1 MYSATNNT
9 SPDSQWIHLA
19 VSVDGE
25 SDTITFY
32 ENGAAIQTYDGAGVQ
47 VAQGSAGAV
56 TIGSSDITG
65 EVMKGRLAHA
75 RIYREPIRSEFVE
88 QDCAVVRDPPRIPA
102 GVWTHVQTNYDA
114 LSGSTELFINGE
126 PEGVFGKGVA
136 AAIPSN
142 TNPLTIGNGFEGDLG
157 DINLY
162 SSKLNERQIN
172 RFVSDRLMYHSSIS
186 LYESDFKSSSVMGT
200 AVTGR
205 VRGSF
210 GRSFEQ
216 EAQKPSFTVN
226 AAQSLKRFSA
236 QAWIKYTVDSKLL
249 STSDAMLDWAV
260 AGGKLKF
267 NGVASTAS
275 VSTNVWTWVAVRANA
290 DTSTLELFVGDQ
302 YEQKAL
308 GTWSPVTPADGLVV
322 TIGAQGDVA
331 FDDMEA
337 FAGLVPISVFT
348 EKRDLEQARIKIDR
362 VKVLSRYGFD
372 ESGTLSTNAAD
383 TGALQNNGTLV
394 GAPTRVQPSYSSANV
409 GLVFADHTQY
419 VQIPSAPYGE
429 LCLGLSTLSVW
440 ARNDGMDSDGF
451 KSVLS
456 QDGVFDMSIGPQHT
470 LRFDDHVGGSL
481 NSSETTALPSLY
493 INTDLANIYGNTE
506 PQTSTSWRIT
516 FLSNQASNTEVHMTE
531 CVLTDQYGRYP
542 VNIIEHTSSLNGEE
556 FTSRLFDRVYGPD
569 LARYNINGTVVYQFD
584 QAIAA
589 SRIQLAYHD
598 DFNKVPKGIRVDYK
612 NDANTWVNYVQFDI
626 PYGIVSAP
634 SSHIPFVYDFRFY
647 RETPMWT
654 HYAVVLDAYND
665 RMRLYVNGDLQK
677 EVARNDLLGLKID
690 ATAAD
695 LRIGGGFVGA
705 VDDVEIYEG
714 AMEAN
719 EIDMIASRAPSR
731 DPHHHQ
737 LTDAITSTS
746 TDSGYTAPSIQVD
759 QWAHVAA
766 VFEKHSNR
774 VCMFHN
780 GTMIGC
786 YKNYL
791 VDFANIGRNA
801 EDVLIGKRASEG
813 DSFVGIMD
821 DVRVY
826 DKSMTMS
833 EISTLHGLYNP
844 IERVF
849 TGPSNGPWV
858 VVADS
863 NGGYKVEALHLSEPT
878 TLNSSNTLIDYRLV
892 VASEDLTMS
901 AIELYRFVRDA
912 DNAASFSVANTLTIT
927 GSASKIWSDV
937 TLPTQALTASRSLV
951 KVAEL
956 ARIQV
961 YAVAMYGEER
971 AYSEVV
977 YANSGRTLPIVKIE
991 QLAYDGLANATVGD
1005 LTVSSITDVTSYYL
1019 AAFQEGGLANFADDA
1034 ALQQFVHD
1042 NRDTTAVDYSV
1053 ATTLPRLTRNVV
1065 EGLTIRSAFTAT
1077 PSRAM
1082 LPTTLRLED
1091 ASSPDHA
1098 TLSEDSASLTLTDA
1112 SATHYATV
1120 ANVDLTQLVLAPQV
1134 EVAPA
1139 AYSGP
1144 PRPAILRVYMQKQA
1158 GSNTDHNL
1166 LTGVFL
1172 YNDAS
1177 LNLTDEVAKAAYDP
1191 ANRVQYSVRSHTS
1204 SLHSSYN
1211 RIDIIKWDRSW
1222 ADGDLGGA
1230 HLSWADSNATST
1242 ASTSIQPVLELDT
1255 TDDVRRVVM
1264 PHYRSGYVPRA
1275 YRIELWRGEYDE
1287 LIYAHDYR
1295 QNDKYNMVNDGGSLR
1310 NSISAGAYVDFAVD
1324 PIGPYNM
1331 TPIKVRPIAE
1341 VSATL
1346 TKGLQGPYY
1355 ANMDSHKQGRI
1366 FTNNEWGWAGTGP
1379 SWIVISF
1386 PTPVTLTGFKL
1397 TGTYSPVSLG
1407 FKMYADDPRGAN
1419 HDASFTLPT
1428 SYDFTGTAPHA
1439 SGMMDIGLEQ
1449 TLPTALQGQYLY
1461 INVSGGANGYGGI
1474 YAKDTAFYGR
1484 PVAAGAATATVDTGV
1499 EVLQA
1504 SAFVMG
1510 STGTKTDDA
1519 DGLGFVVNNTSGAF
1533 IYAQATLTET
1543 AELGQSFEWTQDI
1556 VDVANGHQY
1565 NPIAFLASDTVVS
1578 DVYRSFLSGSGDYVM
1593 KHVSGSDTNHFEGR
1607 TGSARVTNA
1616 LPYITVGDNVE
1627 AVDANGQ
1634 GSAVVVRDTA
1644 SGDLLNWATA
1654 SNPLRELTF
1663 KATLVAHPTDSAL
1676 LDIAYSV
1683 RRTDTDELIFETP
1696 SLRYIYYG
1704 GWSSYTYNYIVAG
1717 QPWKAR
1723 MYGYGISTDNTEGV
1737 HYKNLKVLDPPV
1749 AEVTVATDGT
1759 TALSVRTAAALDF
1772 ELDFTSEMGLG
1783 GFSVGGTSEEPQAL
1797 VTTSGGDSLALGFQ
1811 KAGGDSGHL
1820 VRWNGGQ
1827 LSYDGAWAPYLRVRG
1842 IPSRGDASVQAYRD
1856 AARTGAPVWS
1866 VASLKARTNSMA
1878 PKSVTSWDLRVWN
1891 KAGSELVVQGLATE
1905 KLNLGGVVP
1914 FDMDDEKLEVV
1925 ALAVNAEGVGKSDA
1939 YSLSKRTTSTAL
1951 RAFGMSGTLNSYNHK
1966 TGGWNNTAYQFG
1978 VEIPHTNAFLLRV
1991 FQDYESEIVAGAFA
2005 RQFTVLVT
2013 RSGSMYYTGT
2023 NFHGTEGSGTASN
2036 STTDTHLIRD
2046 VTSHMP
2052 FDVKQI
2058 KQMASSGTDVFALLF
2073 NGEVWAVGRNGG
2085 GLLGQ
2090 GDTTERHEYVKMP
2103 IDGEVAEIDAA
2114 SSTFL
2119 ARLATGEV
2127 FATGLYAVDGTSTAR
2142 NTPTRVVLTGDQQ
2155 LVRVMACGDTVSS
2168 FVDFDGYTH
2177 MHGQMNGG
2185 GLGNGRADG
2194 AQGRHR
2200 HDSYFR
2206 DEEEVVQMTGGHRT
2220 FFMTSKSGHA
2230 WKVGQHGEIP
2240 LMSGEPTNYVPNK
2253 VPNVEGQTGYLQNVK
2268 FCIGHVHGAIIVTN
2282 DGDVY
2287 YIGKPDSYG
2296 SPLGYTSG
2304 TATKPS
2310 PLPVDDTANPWNHS
2324 TSPGPFFKDPT
2335 LLDTSKWGG
2344 PSYSGI
2350 LVSARSGAGGLEGS
2364 DLRVKKAQA
2373 HLVEMD
2379 GLFVSADL
2387 VGPTDN
2393 DLVTHYSVVAT
2404 TAELVDQ
2411 NAMIAWTSRADLAP
2425 YVVRGEFRGLKQL
2438 SSVTVPFV
2446 LLPDESAM
2454 PSYLATRAR
2463 VLVVVRKGTRK
2474 AASVINVPPSRARSV
2489 VACGGSVERVASG
2502 LELSLNVFAAQG
2514 DCQTVRAAFLPHALV
2529 DTTADE
2535 ELLAFV
2541 LANASPLVESDGV
2554 APLTVPLGTHR
2565 LITGVT
2571 ISTAFT
2577 DLSNPGTTASLANL
2591 ADNDT
2596 YALVLVTTA
2605 SAGQETL
2612 HRVQTVPVG
2621 DTVYSEPLPSAVN
2634 LVSAAVSAPKG
2645 DFGHFGISFSTSVI
2659 TSASKYR
2666 FKSYEKDTKIF
2677 DKDDNLLFELSEPN
2691 TLSAEFTPTLGA
2703 VYKANKLVAVGAS
2716 NHRTGNRTFYGYEM
2730 PLYHHYNGTCFPHQS
2745 FDIPK
2750 MDFIA
2755 LENDTQLTLYH
2766 NNSSS
2771 GGAYSQVF
2779 TRTMQAYEQYKW
2791 SAPTD
2796 MYSNTRIAISNKPV
2810 AVLNWT
2816 SQWGDTNIREPAPQ
2830 APMAKKIYC
2839 VIDNEKMNVRLV
2851 NTADLDDAT
2860 EYTVHALCDDGT
2872 AVTITQSST
2881 SAMYRITN
2889 ADSNV
2894 HAWVITVEEGA
2905 PDTVLVGLCNYG
2917 RCFGRYMGEK
2927 LLSDRA
2933 HMLYPPENADDVL
2946 LFVGHDADA
2955 TIDHFAEDGTLVKTY
2970 TVTKS
2975 ASNEYCSVTNVGV
2988 TGFSQ
2993 YDYFECSS
3001 PQAIYHHKPTVTS
3014 TYGQSQYP
3022 PLIGGYLA
3030 PARPPAITHFPDLK
3044 ARGDALSTPAP
3055 ATEHVLFTQRWCVA
3069 YDGDTAT
3076 SLAVWDRAVESKRP
3090 AAYLQFEATQGRV
3103 SISQRELLLHDSE
3116 ANAMHIFDL
3125 DALVDG
3131 VAQAALDEA
3140 PIRVVRAAD
3149 AVYTHTSLLPP
3160 AVYDPVWSVAHRHQS
3175 WIDQTYAVIPAMVA
3189 ERRALQ
3195 IFERAPEW
3203 KLAQV
3208 VTTERPVAIVSSGG
3222 AGAASLPPPIAI
3234 QMRNRTEGPSGV
3246 QDWKYYTNMKFYSGP
3261 NYTGELVPF
3270 TVLSTRQA
3278 VYVNYSR
3285 GSDTSYTDFQYEASL
3300 EDIPWYLTNNRVTW
3314 IGFTGS
3320 DPATGHSAQVNYET
3334 ELTIQFSAPVGSA
3347 KFFPARSGMSQD
3359 IRLVNTASNEMIEV
3373 RNMYDGTYT
3382 NESWWSSAA
3391 SSAMYMG
3398 PISGSYTNTPD
3409 SLQPNDDGGFFQRA
3423 TDLSALFPAA
3433 AVAVSGAQQQS
3444 FRCAPSELAVK
3455 GGAVFHRISAH
3466 TADVYEKSL
3475 TAQRFVRTDTVSLE
3489 GLEGAGELFYS
3500 DQYVGVSSA
3509 TALRLARRVP
3519 TEPYTYPLTTNVA
3532 ATPSGYSNP
3541 ITKISVTVTTTSGYT
3556 ANSTHPNILNGLILN
3571 TDGDSPIANP
3581 IAYTIEA
3588 GSIHTGSGMTFSG
3601 GSWTGTNEEKLLS
3614 TLSTDDYSH
3623 VYWDD
3628 SVVGATLFTVVPSET
3643 TVSQINLFFLRG
3655 HYMFG
3660 VRLDIEHADGTT
3672 STITNDALV
3681 DTQLDDHSGHPSIT
3695 ETYNNGAFWSYPVAP
3710 APQNADDAFVFVG
3723 THADWRAARLNV
3735 APVLFV
3741 GDVYEFE
3748 LEANGAAELLLGSAL
3763 RVEVESG
3770 HTDTTQKGDW
3780 GVRVPFTEAS
3790 SRYWRATAVDVDGTF
3805 VDLALESFDTVERT
3819 GTPTFAGKASLNAV
3833 GLDASRA
3840 LALMPQEGQ
3849 KLQIGLAAALD
3860 VSVSTCKWALTV
3872 ASAARKGRW
3881 CVFAPQV
3888 AFASAA
3894 PNVALYGS
3902 EVFDGRSIAQ
3912 IVDDPRSADDGRLT
3926 NLVKDSA
3933 LPSTTLGRRVD
3944 LFGRSVALSDGT
3956 IALLPEDAKR
3966 IGAHRHQQAI
3976 LPPPVLRAT
3985 LTDLKLN
3992 VADAEVE
3999 VVVRAS
4005 TDTGLT
4011 WMVFVTNNMSMSD
4024 ADANTLAT
4032 TQYLSTAL
4040 QKGSVNKGEVMEKRV
4055 KLTHTLTNTGAGLL
4069 VGGIVNLKAYLI
4081 VISGSETL
4089 LSSASKQRETPTS
4102 PTITRVTHAFDAA
4115 NPLGGQ
4121 VLTRQ
4126 FDLSSVGTVYEFES
4140 YSDSGSNTDYRVL
4153 AIGHGLGAMT
4163 PSAMASDP
4171 SVVSMAF
4178 QERND
4183 RASYCIFQ
4191 PLREWRAKRG
4201 GWTSSPDRAVDSTLT
4216 VALSVTADYK
4226 LRITK
4231 LNQNVA
4237 GNNRDGF
4244 VAIHFHEQANGWESK
4259 EESVAYAITGL
4270 DGAGQVT
4277 TVDMDRSLDA
4287 TGTFGYQGYVSGHN
4301 GLTALLAEPS
4311 SDFSAMQL
4319 FWYDRMFDIRVDFEH
4334 KTTGDV
4340 LYSWSTSGLNALSN
4354 GTPTGTLYDASV
4366 RGGGPMVLDQTM
4378 AGATPIEITQAVGS
4392 IVFAVNPPPAGERP
4406 LPIGAAAL
4414 PRYWRAEVVTRD
4426 EDPADTF
4433 NDLRLQ
4439 VFSDP
4444 QRKMLELENYASTA
4458 SVRAWRGALGAGDKP
4473 QEVRLPTNHLDLA
4486 VLTGGGLGNHVVSG
4500 PLEMAVAAS
4509 GGEGAMGAMG
4519 VADAVPTSNLSLLYV
4534 GSRFADLSDPSAP
4547 KVVAQIS
4554 ASGHTAALSTL
4565 VTALVP
4571 AEAKTNER
4579 PYDLLMRAGRKQ
4591 AITVPVGEPLD
4602 LRRVEWTEALKMTV
4616 HKEAG
4621 LDMYQVSP
4629 DQNPD
4634 TASATG
4640 SMAVVT
4646 AIDDQSVRAAGTIGW
4661 SAFHTTT
4668 TVTPE
4673 VGATWDFELYCDD
4686 PAQTTFD
4693 MAFGLFQ
4700 DTDYFVNSS
4709 TLSPS
4714 GGEVN
4719 ALWFF
4724 KFKSNG
4730 VFMAYT
4736 QASNGVAEGFDL
4748 GIAGVEDFPRYHR
4761 LRFVEDASYA
4771 YTVVYELYSDEARTQ
4786 LVHELPSTTTYLM
4799 KGSQMAPTSLAPLP
4813 VNLYIYNVTTPFVV
4827 FRRAPPLDFSYPTT
4841 LSHTELEPV
4850 DPSRAYRA
4858 FAMTLDQNG
4867 DVVNVVEGAPPADN
4881 GRTPFVGSEVRK
4893 MAVRQSTTG
4902 EVMMSFDLY
4911 CSSSTVNGCDYKVVA
4926 SLRPLTVSEVESFAP
4941 IREGASGMHMT
4952 YVRELVLDK
4961 VYDTNDA
4968 LIPFERVDT
4977 AYVYVRTFDG
4987 KHAEVFAKK
4996 LESTTGAS
5004 LFMHM
5009 PKAPLFADDT
5019 YADVRPKAH
5028 MFASQGALTQVVWG
5042 VFDRDV
5048 AIDST
5053 DAAELHALLWANR
5066 NSAACGYSDE
5076 LAASNVLAVDG
5087 GYTEAFVSLG
5097 GAASAPTTLRLK
5109 VVEKSTHG
5117 RIDMAELQL
5126 LDAAGGLVPYTA
5138 TIAASANDNAQ
5149 ASYLYDNKP
5158 LSGSGAQ
5165 VGVIW
5170 QDGNAYN
5177 VGDVLVTVTPDAASA
5192 ANVRSIRLV
5201 YYRPKY
5207 GPTFNI
5213 IDELGTVRGTV
5224 YKNTDVSKDDL
5235 HYSTIASA
5243 ISNNSYDS
5251 AMLDIGSS
5259 TETVTTLGAY
5269 DLMGAALDEQGKAVV
5284 ARTRLPVASAPADWR
5299 HSPLDLR
5306 AFDESATYATGAAGI
5321 SDDGAVVLLAGHNT
5335 TTGEGDVSAF
5345 VQSAAGDYEPLWS
5358 DSVYTGT
5365 ATGVKY
5371 ANAAAMS
5378 GDGLRSFVLDERGSA
5393 DAIDCFVR
5401 GGLKD
5406 TQFSRTKVF
5415 EWSTKYAGKNNYNRL
5430 KTDRR
5435 GASVLAYNVGG
5446 RHYALLKRDEGAS
5459 ALTALFVQ
5467 HSDPTDGTNYLPGPI
5482 SDGEMSADGRVA
5494 LLWGFAAAD
5503 NALFVRMFVDG
5514 VLCFQHTSTSGQQR
5528 VGMSSDGEFFAIAD
5542 AVASEVRIF
5551 RRVGRDGSGARE
5563 YELFDTRSVASV
5575 GTSFG
5580 TAAVLFDA
5588 TARVLLVGDTATHA
5602 FVFERRGALFV
5613 EVDYRKVMCM
5623 DADARLSRDATSML
5637 VPSQAKVVEAYA
5649 RRAAK
5654 DGPLYELQPRH
5665 ALTVKQAL
5673 YERGFGVQLEGEGAA
5688 LRLPTSSVSA
5698 GSFMDEF
5705 EHVADA
5711 KVSFADYTIDGQSIG
5726 ASGVSMNGATY
5737 ATSGVGAVQTDTNG
5751 FNYLE
5756 MGMSGKFVMPQYA
5769 TAASNIS
5776 HTFYFVTRAAD
5787 ANGSISRM
5795 TGDATA
5801 GDYFNLHVN
5810 SGTNTGMFPLLTVNN
5825 NWPISTSFNPKDSY
5839 IITVVKLEYVASQ
5852 SYKVRILFYAKPDGV
5867 DTEAKVDEMTVT
5879 TANIADVT
5887 TRFTLGSKHANESK
5901 NFKFYECGVI
5911 DKYATEAE
5919 FDRIVESLKSKY
5931 YGGGA
5936 AAAAGDVTSA
5946 SFADYQNTSYVGVTS
5961 TTSVTSDTAA
5971 VPPQKGYVLNI
5982 DMTAVGTSYTMDTSY
5997 TRGAG
6002 ENDWVLN
6009 NFKVR
6014 DNGPSAANFVNF
6026 IGMFYTDHA
6035 DYTIEPNSEG
6045 CSLRHTSNF
6054 TISRVRFTVVKW
6066 NGDFSHHAAGDLYNG
6081 FNSTFHTPTTTNGE
6095 TGNDI
6100 RIEVWS
6106 SLNDEAP
6113 AAYTYMSWSHGYYS
6127 KSNSLTSIFPMPIWS
6142 EEPTLTLTNLM
6153 VGVEGEYSMA
6163 SGLPTSS
6170 EVRYLSPPTHPLPRS
6185 AEDRFRTNR
6194 DRGHTLVTVIRPQV
6208 TDAASG
6214 ALTHG
6219 ANGKFQLYLRNDADF
6234 FGFDTVGSF
6243 GLSDDASASVFSS
6256 DWALLIHSYQ
6266 EGVGSEVRV
6275 RWLGNSK
6282 LVTRSASL
6290 THTSPATA
6298 SDTAFSLARDGTNG
6312 ITHGLYEFAL
6322 HDRKMS
6328 ASETDALLEKLTDSY
6343 FASSLASCAW
6353 RASREID
6360 TLSVSYAVNATL
6372 TITKAVT
6379 WRAALFD
6386 FAQLDTED
6394 PLAPSLLTMLNNSQP
6409 QSVGGS
6415 KHQWWRIKL
6424 TLQDAAADPTGY
6436 YRGAELGIYD
6446 TAYTESNG
6454 TYTLSNTNKC
6464 KVYFTG
6470 KDNTMVQV
6478 VDTPM
6483 LNLFNNVLT
6492 NDALTAKADSLVA
6505 PQDGKSYVYFDFEF
6519 ETAIEAKHI
6528 LFTDSHDNEE
6538 TWNTYNAGGA
6548 KEIAVYY
6555 ADSYNASIDDWTM
6568 FGTYTNSASFQD
6580 GRWGKVLTHNGT
6592 DLALDIHT
6600 ASIALSNNVD
6610 ATNAQYGTFVPQL
6623 IDATE
6628 SASVEG
6634 MGSVSRHEVTLSR
6647 AFVSSDGTKEPLRK
6661 DRAYHLVLYGTD
6673 ADGAVTVRDRKLLAY
6688 RTQTDPTALLASV
6701 DTAVV
6706 CTGLQE
6712 NESVSVLPGT
6722 EVAADGVALPAT
6734 LTDGLRA
6741 LRLNGASDPVPIRES
6756 QNDPVTVV
6764 MVVRV
6769 NHDGYG
6775 AVTSSSA
6782 GDFDWRVTDAEIGL
6796 AGLGENV
6803 FSSGDAAAV
6812 NTTKA
6817 VYAVLLVS
6825 QQPSPTSTQVCYWL
6839 IDGNNAITH
6848 ASYQGAGNT
6857 TATALSI
6864 EPNHPL
6870 CELLISP
6877 VYMPKGSMEHQA
6889 IVTYVLNKYGGESI
6903 PTLQAPLVSLSN
6915 DVAKFDVSVFST
6927 EADVSSW
6934 RAGVF
6939 QKDAV
6944 PTTAAEIY
6952 SVLGAASTIVGEALP
6967 SSAFVGGDASTIVND
6982 DADGNGFTLSGSG
6995 FMYAGVT
7002 LFDSAALG
7010 QSYEWSVMMDNPT
7023 PNSTIRPIISF
7034 FSNNTGL
7041 VSVYLNIGIDANQ
7054 NVDFGMALYANIV
7067 DSTRVNVA
7075 NQYNTYG
7082 ENIEGIDYA
7091 NDGRNLKI
7099 RDTADGDLLNASP
7112 SISDPLTKLNFK
7124 VTLVPHPSDPALLD
7138 IEFVCF
7144 RNDKKSEMIF
7154 NMPSM
7159 KYVHYGG
7166 YGTTEGDYKYV
7177 VQGEAWKMRQ
7187 YAYEGDTMV
7196 TNFRDMTLISG
7207 DPSAPS
7213 PAVVSGDAVSRYM
7226 VDNVSADLIKAVNA
7240 DGSISSFGAEG
7251 VAALAMLDARGEY
7264 TQRTRLVTF
7273 RSVPT
7278 EPPSDRWRLTWKDK
7292 NGTSAQRC
7300 GEIALYGDYFE
7311 PTQEHSPPTIA
7322 SSSRAYLG
7330 DSRTVQDS
7338 SWNNTYAPW
7347 SADFTYTVPM
7357 TLHQVVIGS
7366 TDSPAHN
7373 SVGGFPSEYLNI
7385 EYLDD
7390 NGVWTLHSRL
7400 TFSEIVSGPG
7410 GTETESGSGLYPW
7423 NATTYPFTG
7432 HHGKDVFRWDGQKW
7446 YHHAAYGHAFD
7457 GTESGYLGNYP
7468 VTLNGVTYY

>member
-1 MYSATNNT
+1 MYSATNNI
-9 SPDSQWIHLA
+9 SPDSQWVHLA
-19 VSVDGE
+19 LSVDGE
-25 SDTITFY
+25 GDTITFY
-32 ENGAAIQTYDGAGVQ
+32 ENGAPIRTYDAAGVQ
-47 VAQGSAGAV
+47 AAHASAGV
-56 TIGSSDITG
+56 VSIGSSDITG

-75 RIYREPIRSEFVE
+75 RVYREAVRSEFVE
-88 QDCAVVRDPPRIPA
+88 QDCAAVRDPPRVPA

-114 LSGSTELFINGE
+114 LSGSTELYINGE
-126 PEGVFGKGVA
+126 SEGLFGKGVA
-136 AAIPSN
+136 SEIPSN
-142 TNPLTIGNGFEGDLG
+142 TNPLTIGGGGFEGDLG
-157 DINLY
+157 DLNLY
-162 SSKLNERQIN
+162 SCKLNDRQID
-172 RFVSDRLMYHSSIS
+172 RFVSDRLMYHSSTS
-186 LYESDFKSSSVMGT
+186 LYASDFAPSSMGG
-200 AVTGR
+200 VVVRGR

-216 EAQKPSFTVN
+216 EAQKPSFAVGAIN
-226 AAQSLKRFSA
+226 SLKRFSA
-236 QAWIKYTVDSKLL
+236 QAWIKYTTDSKLL
-249 STSDAMLDWAV
+249 STSDAMLDWAIE
-260 AGGKLKF
+260 GGKLKF
-267 NGVASTAS
+267 NGVASA
-275 VSTNVWTWVAVRANA
+275 VGVPAGVWTWVAVRADA
-290 DTSTLELFVGDQ
+290 DASTLELFVGEE
-302 YEQKAL
+302 YEQVAL
-308 GTWSPVTPADGLVV
+308 GSWAPVTPAAGLVV
-322 TIGAQGDVA
+322 SIGESGDVA
-331 FDDMEA
+331 FDDLEV
-337 FAGLVPISVFT
+337 FTGIVPISRFT
-348 EKRDLEQARIKIDR
+348 KKRDLKQARIKLDR

-372 ESGTLSTNAAD
+372 EAGELSTTAVD
-383 TGALQNNGTLV
+383 SGALQNNGTLS
-394 GAPTRVQPSYSSANV
+394 GAPTRVQPSYSAANV
-409 GLVFADHTQY
+409 GIALTDASQY
-419 VQIPSAPYGE
+419 VQIAPAPYGE
-429 LCLGLSTLSVW
+429 LHLGLATMSAWV
-440 ARNDGMDSDGF
+440 RYDGSDADGF

-456 QDGVFDMSIGPQHT
+456 QEGVFGMSVGPQHA
-470 LRFDDHVGGSL
+470 LRFEDHVGGSL
-481 NSSETTALPSLY
+481 QSAETTALPSLY
-493 INTDLANIYGNTE
+493 TNTDLTNTYGNTA
-506 PQTSTSWRIT
+506 PQTSTSWRLT
-516 FLSNQASNTEVHMTE
+516 FLSNQGGNTEVHMTE

-542 VNIIEHTSSLNGEE
+542 SNISEHTSSLSGEE
-556 FTSRLFDRVYGPD
+556 FAGRLFDRVHGPD
-569 LARYNINGTVVYQFD
+569 LARYNLNGTVVYEFD
-584 QAIAA
+584 QAIAV

-598 DFNKVPKGIRVDYK
+598 NYAKVPKGVRVEYK
-612 NDANTWVNYVQFDI
+612 NDDGAWVNYVQFDI
-626 PYGIVSAP
+626 PYGLVAAP
-634 SSHIPFVYDFRFY
+634 SSNTPFVYDFRFY
-647 RETPMWT
+647 RDAPMWT

-677 EVARNDLLGLKID
+677 EVARTDLLGLKID
-690 ATAAD
+690 TAAAD
-695 LRIGGGFVGA
+695 LRIGGGLVGA
-705 VDDVEIYEG
+705 VDDVELYEG

-719 EIDMIASRAPSR
+719 EIDMLSSRASTR
-731 DPHHHQ
+731 DPYHHE
-737 LTDAITSTS
+737 LTTAVMSAA
-746 TDSGYTAPSIQVD
+746 TDDGYTAPSIEAD
-759 QWAHVAA
+759 QWTHIAA
-766 VFEKHSNR
+766 VFEKRSNR

-780 GTMIGC
+780 GAMIGC

-791 VDFANIGRNA
+791 VDFANVGRNS

-813 DSFVGIMD
+813 ENFVGIMD

-826 DKSMTMS
+826 DKSMSMND
-833 EISTLHGLYNP
+833 ISSLHGLYNP

-849 TGPSNGPWV
+849 SGPSNGPWV
-858 VVADS
+858 VVADA
-863 NGGYKVEALHLSEPT
+863 NGGYQIEALHLSEPT

-912 DNAASFSVANTLTIT
+912 ENAASFSVANTLTVT
-927 GSASKIWSDV
+927 GTASKVWSAV

-977 YANSGRTLPIVKIE
+977 YANSGRVLPIVQIE
-991 QLAYDGLANATVGD
+991 KLAYDGLANATVGE
-1005 LTVSSITDVTSYYL
+1005 LTVSSVTDVTSYYL

-1053 ATTLPRLTRNVV
+1053 ANTLPRLTRNVV
-1065 EGLTIRSAFTAT
+1065 EGLSIRSAFTAT
-1077 PSRAM
+1077 PSRTM
-1082 LPTTLRLED
+1082 LSDTLQLKG
-1091 ASSPDHA
+1091 ASSPEHA
-1098 TLSEDSASLTLTDA
+1098 TLSEDSASVTLADA

-1144 PRPAILRVYMQKQA
+1144 PRPAILRVYMQNHA
-1158 GSNTDHNL
+1158 GATNHNL

-1222 ADGDLGGA
+1222 ADGGLGGA

-1242 ASTSIQPVLELDT
+1242 ASTSILPVLELDT

-1295 QNDKYNMVNDGGSLR
+1295 QDDKYNMVNDGGTLR
-1310 NSISAGAYVDFAVD
+1310 NSISVGAYVDFAVD

-1355 ANMDSHKQGRI
+1355 NNIDSHKQGRI
-1366 FTNNEWGWAGTGP
+1366 FTNNEWGWVGTGP

-1428 SYDFTGTAPHA
+1428 SYDFTGTAPRA

-1449 TLPTALQGQYLY
+1449 TLPTALVGQYLY
-1461 INVSGGANGYGGI
+1461 INVSGGANGAGGI

-1484 PVAAGAATATVDTGV
+1484 PNTSGASAATVDTGA

-1519 DGLGFVVNNTSGAF
+1519 DGLGFVVNNTSGGF

-1543 AELGQSFEWTQDI
+1543 AELGQSFEWTQEI
-1556 VDVANGHQY
+1556 VDTANGHQY

-1593 KHVSGSDTNHFEGR
+1593 KHVSGSDANHFEGL

-1644 SGDLLNWATA
+1644 SGDLLNWTTA

-1723 MYGYGISTDNTEGV
+1723 MYGYGVSTDNTEGV

-1797 VTTSGGDSLALGFQ
+1797 VTTSGGDALALGFQ

-1842 IPSRGDASVQAYRD
+1842 IPSRGDASVQAYRS

-1866 VASLKARTNSMA
+1866 VASLKARSNSTA
-1878 PKSVTSWDLRVWN
+1878 PKSASSWDLRVWN

-1905 KLNLGGVVP
+1905 KLKLGGVVP
-1914 FDMDDEKLEVV
+1914 FDVEDEKLEVV

-1951 RAFGMSGTLNSYNHK
+1951 RAFGMSGTLYSYNHK

-1978 VEIPHTNAFLLRV
+1978 EEIQHTNAFLLRV

-2013 RSGSMYYTGT
+2013 RSGSMYYAGT

-2036 STTDTHLIRD
+2036 GTTDTHLIRD

-2268 FCIGHVHGAIIVTN
+2268 FCIGHVQGVIIVTN

-2324 TSPGPFFKDPT
+2324 TSPGPFLKDPT
-2335 LLDTSKWGG
+2335 LLDTSKWGL
-2344 PSYSGI
+2344 PTYSGI

-2379 GLFVSADL
+2379 GLFVSAEL
-2387 VGPTDN
+2387 VGPT

-2411 NAMIAWTSRADLAP
+2411 DAMLAWTARADLAP
-2425 YVVRGEFRGLKQL
+2425 YVVRGEFRGLEKM

-2463 VLVVVRKGTRK
+2463 VLVVVRQGTRK
-2474 AASVINVPPSRARSV
+2474 AVSVINVPPPRARSV
-2489 VACGGSVERVASG
+2489 VACGGSVERGASG

-2514 DCQTVRAAFLPHALV
+2514 DCKTVRAAFLPHGLV
-2529 DTTADE
+2529 ESAADE
-2535 ELLAFV
+2535 ELLTFV

-2554 APLTVPLGTHR
+2554 TPLTVPLDTHR
-2565 LITGVT
+2565 LVTGVT
-2571 ISTAFT
+2571 VSTAFT
-2577 DLSNPGTTASLANL
+2577 DLSDPDAAVSLANL
-2591 ADNDT
+2591 TDNDT

-2716 NHRTGNRTFYGYEM
+2716 NHGTGNRTFYGYEM
-2730 PLYHHYNGTCFPHQS
+2730 PLYHHFNGTCFPHQS

-2766 NNSSS
+2766 NNSTS

-2816 SQWGDTNIREPAPQ
+2816 SQWGDTNICNPAPQ

-2839 VIDNEKMNVRLV
+2839 VIDQRGMNARLV
-2851 NTADLDDAT
+2851 NTADLNDNT
-2860 EYTVHALCDDGT
+2860 VYTVHALCDDGT
-2872 AVTITQSST
+2872 ALTIDQSST
-2881 SAMYRITN
+2881 TAMYNITN
-2889 ADSNV
+2889 ADSDA

-2905 PDTVLVGLCNYG
+2905 PETVLVGLCNYG
-2917 RCFGRYMGEK
+2917 YDFGHYMGEK

-2955 TIDHFAEDGTLVKTY
+2955 TVDHFAEDGTLVKTY

-3001 PQAIYHHKPTVTS
+3001 PQAIYHHKPTVAAAKGKHQFT
-3014 TYGQSQYP
+3014 

-3055 ATEHVLFTQRWCVA
+3055 ASEHVLFTQRWCVA

-3076 SLAVWDRAVESKRP
+3076 SLAVWDRAAESKRP
-3090 AAYLQFEATQGRV
+3090 AAYLQFEATKGRV

-3131 VAQAALDEA
+3131 VAQAALDAA

-3160 AVYDPVWSVAHRHQS
+3160 AVYDPAWSVAHRHQS
-3175 WIDQTYAVIPAMVA
+3175 WIDQTHAVIPTMVA
-3189 ERRALQ
+3189 GRRALQ

-3208 VTTERPVAIVSSGG
+3208 VTTERPVAIGSSAGG
-3222 AGAASLPPPIAI
+3222 ASLPPPIAI
-3234 QMRNRTEGPSGV
+3234 QMRNGAEVLDGL

-3261 NYTGELVPF
+3261 DYTGELVPF

-3278 VYVNYSR
+3278 VYVNFPK
-3285 GSDTSYTDFQYEASL
+3285 GSNTSYTDFQYEASL
-3300 EDIPWYLTNNRVTW
+3300 EDLPWYLTNNRVTW

-3320 DPATGHSAQVNYET
+3320 NRSPQPNYET

-3359 IRLVNTASNEMIEV
+3359 IRLVNTVSNEMIEV
-3373 RNMYDGTYT
+3373 RNLYDGTYT
-3382 NESWWSSAA
+3382 SESWWSSAA
-3391 SSAMYMG
+3391 SSTMYMG

-3423 TDLSALFPAA
+3423 TDLSALFP

-3519 TEPYTYPLTTNVA
+3519 TEPYTYPLATNVA

-3541 ITKISVTVTTTSGYT
+3541 ITKIGVTITTTSGYT

-3571 TDGDSPIANP
+3571 TDGDSPTANP

-3588 GSIHTGSGMTFSG
+3588 GSFHTGSGMAFGG
-3601 GSWTGTNEEKLLS
+3601 GSWTGSDEDKLLS
-3614 TLSTDDYSH
+3614 TLSADDYSH
-3623 VYWDD
+3623 VYWND
-3628 SVVGATLFTVVPSET
+3628 SAVGATLFTVVPSES
-3643 TVSQINLFFLRG
+3643 TVSQINLFFLRSS
-3655 HYMFG
+3655 YMFG

-3672 STITNDALV
+3672 STITNDALA
-3681 DTQLDDHSGHPSIT
+3681 DTHLDDESGHPTVT

-3748 LEANGAAELLLGSAL
+3748 LEANGTAELLLGSAV

-3780 GVRVPFTEAS
+3780 GVRVPFAEAS
-3790 SRYWRATAVDVDGTF
+3790 SRYWRATAVDVDGAF
-3805 VDLALESFDTVERT
+3805 VDLALESFDTVERN
-3819 GTPTFAGKASLNAV
+3819 GTPTFEGKASLIAA

-3888 AFASAA
+3888 DFASAA
-3894 PNVALYGS
+3894 PNVALYGC

-3926 NLVKDSA
+3926 NLVKDGA

-3956 IALLPEDAKR
+3956 IALLPEDASR
-3966 IGAHRHQQAI
+3966 IGARRHQRAI
-3976 LPPPVLRAT
+3976 LPPPVLRAS
-3985 LTDLKLN
+3985 LTSMKLN
-3992 VADAEVE
+3992 SYDVEVE
-3999 VVVRAS
+3999 LVVRAPVDAS
-4005 TDTGLT
+4005 AS
-4011 WMVFVTNNMSMSD
+4011 WMVFVTDDLSLTD
-4024 ADANTLAT
+4024 AQVRELAID
-4032 TQYLSTAL
+4032 QYLSASL
-4040 QKGSVNKGEVMEKRV
+4040 KKGSVEKGAVVSKRA
-4055 KLTHTLTNTGAGLL
+4055 TFAHTLDATGKALL
-4069 VGGIVNLKAYLI
+4069 VGACVELKAHL
-4081 VISGSETL
+4081 VVLVGDDTTVASISAEREDAA
-4089 LSSASKQRETPTS
+4089 SSGTV
-4102 PTITRVTHAFDAA
+4102 TRATHAFDEEV
-4115 NPLGGQ
+4115 PLGGQ

-4140 YSDSGSNTDYRVL
+4140 YSDSDSNTDYRVL

-4163 PSAMASDP
+4163 ASAMASDP

-4183 RASYCIFQ
+4183 RDSYCIFQ

-4244 VAIHFHEQANGWESK
+4244 IAVHFHEQANGWESK
-4259 EESVAYAITGL
+4259 DDSVAFAIKGL
-4270 DGAGQVT
+4270 DGSGQIT
-4277 TVDMDRSLDA
+4277 TVDLDRSLDT
-4287 TGTFGYQGYVSGHN
+4287 TGAFGYQGYVSGHN

-4340 LYSWSTSGLNALSN
+4340 LYSWTTSGLNALSN

-4378 AGATPIEITQAVGS
+4378 VGATPIEFTQAVGS
-4392 IVFAVNPPPAGERP
+4392 IVFAVNPPPAGERS
-4406 LPIGAAAL
+4406 LPIGAGAL

-4426 EDPADTF
+4426 EDPEDVF

-4458 SVRAWRGALGAGDKP
+4458 SVRAWRGPLGEGDKP

-4500 PLEMAVAAS
+4500 PRVVAS
-4509 GGEGAMGAMG
+4509 
-4519 VADAVPTSNLSLLYV
+4519 ADALTASADALTASSVLQI
-4534 GSRFADLSDPSAP
+4534 GARFADMSDPSAP
-4547 KVVAQIS
+4547 KVVAQLG
-4554 ASGHTAALSTL
+4554 ASGHSAALSTL

-4571 AEAKTNER
+4571 AEAATSER
-4579 PYDLLMRAGRKQ
+4579 PYDLLMRAGRQQ

-4621 LDMYQVSP
+4621 LDLYQVSP

-4646 AIDDQSVRAAGTIGW
+4646 AIDDQSVRAAGTNGW
-4661 SAFHTTT
+4661 TAFHTTT

-4673 VGATWDFELYCDD
+4673 VGGTWDFELYCDD
-4686 PAQTTFD
+4686 PTQISFD

-4709 TLSPS
+4709 SLSPS

-4724 KFKSNG
+4724 KFKANG

-4748 GIAGVEDFPRYHR
+4748 GIEGVAAFPRYHR

-4799 KGSQMAPTSLAPLP
+4799 TGSQMAPTSLAPLP

-4858 FAMTLDQNG
+4858 FAMTLDENG

-4893 MAVRQSTTG
+4893 MALKQSITG
-4902 EVMMSFDLY
+4902 EVTMSFDLH
-4911 CSSSTVNGCDYKVVA
+4911 CSSSVINGCDYKVVA
-4926 SLRPLTVSEVESFAP
+4926 SLRSLTVSEVESLVP

-4952 YVRELVLDK
+4952 YVRDLVLDT

-4987 KHAEVFAKK
+4987 KHAEVFATK
-4996 LESTTGAS
+4996 LESTGAS

-5028 MFASQGALTQVVWG
+5028 LFASQGALTQVVWG
-5042 VFDRDV
+5042 VFDRDA

-5053 DAAELHALLWANR
+5053 DAASVHELLWANR

-5126 LDAAGGLVPYTA
+5126 LDAAGNLVPYTA
-5138 TIAASANDNAQ
+5138 SLAANVSSGK
-5149 ASYLYDNKP
+5149 ASYLYDNMP

-5170 QDGNAYN
+5170 QDGTSYN
-5177 VGDVLVTVTPDAASA
+5177 VGDVLVTVTPDAAEA
-5192 ANVRSIRLV
+5192 ANVRSVRLV

-5207 GPTFNI
+5207 GPTLNI
-5213 IDELGTVRGTV
+5213 IDELGAVRGTV
-5224 YKNTDVSKDDL
+5224 YKNADVSRDDE

-5243 ISNNSYDS
+5243 IDANSYDS
-5251 AMLDIGSS
+5251 AVLDIGSS

-5269 DLMGAALDEQGKAVV
+5269 DLMSAALDEQGQAVV

-5306 AFDESATYATGAAGI
+5306 AVDESATSATGAAGI
-5321 SDDGAVVLLAGHNT
+5321 SDDGSVVLLAGHDAAA
-5335 TTGEGDVSAF
+5335 GAGDVRAF
-5345 VQSAAGDYEPLWS
+5345 VRSATGDYQPLWF

-5365 ATGVKY
+5365 ASGVKY

-5393 DAIDCFVR
+5393 DGLDCFVR

-5406 TQFSRTKVF
+5406 AQFSRTKVF
-5415 EWSTKYAGKNNYNRL
+5415 EWPTKYAGKNNYNRL

-5467 HSDPTDGTNYLPGPI
+5467 HSDATDSANYLPGPI

-5503 NALFVRMFVDG
+5503 NTLFVRMFVDG
-5514 VLCFQHTSTSGQQR
+5514 VLSFQHTSASGQQR

-5563 YELFDTRSVASV
+5563 YALFDTRSVASV

-5654 DGPLYELQPRH
+5654 DGPLYELQPRR
-5665 ALTVKQAL
+5665 ALTVKEAL
-5673 YERGFGVQLEGEGAA
+5673 YERGFGVQLDGEGAV
-5688 LRLPTSSVSA
+5688 LRLLIPTSSVSD
-5698 GSFMDEF
+5698 GSFMDGL
-5705 EHVADA
+5705 EHVADT
-5711 KVSFADYTIDGQSIG
+5711 KVSFADYTIDGQSVG
-5726 ASGVSMNGATY
+5726 ESGVSMNGATY

-5751 FNYLE
+5751 FNYLD
-5756 MGMSGKFVMPQYA
+5756 MGLSGKFVMPQYA
-5769 TAASNIS
+5769 TAMSNIS

-5787 ANGSISRM
+5787 ANGLISRM
-5795 TGDATA
+5795 TGDATS
-5801 GDYFNLHVN
+5801 GDYFNIHFGYGHV
-5810 SGTNTGMFPLLTVNN
+5810 SMYPLEMAPDTSDLWTLTK
-5825 NWPISTSFNPKDSY
+5825 TFNPKDSY
-5839 IITVVKLEYVASQ
+5839 IVTLVKLQYVSTNVF
-5852 SYKVRILFYAKPDGV
+5852 KMRMLVYAKPDGQ
-5867 DTEAKVDEMTVT
+5867 DIEAEKTEG
-5879 TANIADVT
+5879 DVT
-5887 TRFTLGSKHANESK
+5887 AYVVSTHFTIGSKYPECSQH
-5901 NFKFYECGVI
+5901 FKFYECGVI
-5911 DKYATEAE
+5911 DEYVSDGD
-5919 FDRIVESLKSKY
+5919 FDAIAESLKSKY

-5936 AAAAGDVTSA
+5936 AAVAVGDTTSA
-5946 SFADYQNTSYVGVTS
+5946 SFADYQNTAYVGVTS
-5961 TTSVTSDTAA
+5961 TSAVTSDTAT
-5971 VPPQKGYVLNI
+5971 VSPQTGYVLNI

-5997 TRGAG
+5997 SRGAG

-6014 DNGPSAANFVNF
+6014 DNGGSAASFVKF

-6045 CSLRHTSNF
+6045 CSLVHASNF

-6066 NGDFSHHAAGDLYNG
+6066 NGDFSHHATGDLYYG
-6081 FNSTFHTPTTTNGE
+6081 FTTQFHTPTTTNGE
-6095 TGNDI
+6095 TGNDV

-6113 AAYTYMSWSHGYYS
+6113 AAYTYMSWSHGNYG

-6153 VGVEGEYSMA
+6153 VGVEGYGGSMA
-6163 SGLPTSS
+6163 AGLPTSS
-6170 EVRYLSPPTHPLPRS
+6170 EVRYLSPPTHPLPQS

-6243 GLSDDASASVFSS
+6243 GLSDDASASVFASE
-6256 DWALLIHSYQ
+6256 WALLIHSYQ

-6275 RWLGNSK
+6275 RWLGNGK

-6298 SDTAFSLARDGTNG
+6298 SDTAFSLARDGASG

-6328 ASETDALLEKLTDSY
+6328 ASETDALLTKLTDSY

-6372 TITKAVT
+6372 TITKAVA

-6394 PLAPSLLTMLNNSQP
+6394 PLAPSLLTMLTNNSQ
-6409 QSVGGS
+6409 
-6415 KHQWWRIKL
+6415 
-6424 TLQDAAADPTGY
+6424 Y
-6436 YRGAELGIYD
+6436 
-6446 TAYTESNG
+6446 
-6454 TYTLSNTNKC
+6454 
-6464 KVYFTG
+6464 
-6470 KDNTMVQV
+6470 
-6478 VDTPM
+6478 
-6483 LNLFNNVLT
+6483 
-6492 NDALTAKADSLVA
+6492 
-6505 PQDGKSYVYFDFEF
+6505 
-6519 ETAIEAKHI
+6519 
-6528 LFTDSHDNEE
+6528 
-6538 TWNTYNAGGA
+6538 
-6548 KEIAVYY
+6548 
-6555 ADSYNASIDDWTM
+6555 
-6568 FGTYTNSASFQD
+6568 
-6580 GRWGKVLTHNGT
+6580 
-6592 DLALDIHT
+6592 
-6600 ASIALSNNVD
+6600 
-6610 ATNAQYGTFVPQL
+6610 
-6623 IDATE
+6623 ATE
-6628 SASVEG
+6628 SASVGGG
-6634 MGSVSRHEVTLSR
+6634 MESVSRHEVTLSR
-6647 AFVSSDGTKEPLRK
+6647 AFVSSGGAKEPLRK

-6673 ADGAVTVRDRKLLAY
+6673 ADGAVTVRDRKLLAH
-6688 RTQTDPTALLASV
+6688 RAQTDPSALLASV

-6706 CTGLQE
+6706 CTGLQA

-6796 AGLGENV
+6796 AGLGANV

-6812 NTTKA
+6812 DTTKA

-6839 IDGNNAITH
+6839 IDGNNAIAH
-6848 ASYQGAGNT
+6848 ASYQGAGST

-6877 VYMPKGSMEHQA
+6877 VYMPKGSTEHQA

-6982 DADGNGFTLSGSG
+6982 DADGNGFTLSGGSG

-7002 LFDSAALG
+7002 LFESAALG
-7010 QSYEWSVMMDNPT
+7010 QSYEWAVMMDNPT
-7023 PNSTIRPIISF
+7023 PDSNIRPIISF
-7034 FSNNTGL
+7034 FSNSTGL
-7041 VSVYLNIGIDANQ
+7041 VAVYLNIGIDANQ
-7054 NVDFGMALYANIV
+7054 NVEFGMALYSSIE
-7067 DSTRVNVA
+7067 DSTRVTVA

-7082 ENIEGIDYA
+7082 ENIDGFDYA
-7091 NDGRNLKI
+7091 LDGRNLKI
-7099 RDTADGDLLNASP
+7099 RDNADGDLLNASP

-7144 RNDKKSEMIF
+7144 RNDKKAEMIF
-7154 NMPSM
+7154 NMPSI
-7159 KYVHYGG
+7159 KHVHYGG

-7187 YAYEGDTMV
+7187 YAYQHDTMV
-7196 TNFRDMTLISG
+7196 SNFRDMTLISG

-7213 PAVVSGDAVSRYM
+7213 PAVVSGDAVSRYT
-7226 VDNVSADLIKAVNA
+7226 VENVSADLVKAVNA
-7240 DGSISSFGAEG
+7240 DGSISSFGADG

-7264 TQRTRLVTF
+7264 TLRTRLVAF

-7292 NGTSAQRC
+7292 IGTSAQRC

-7311 PTQEHSPPTIA
+7311 PTQEHSPTTIA

-7347 SADFTYTVPM
+7347 SADFTYAAPM

-7366 TDSPAHN
+7366 TDSGPNN
-7373 SVGGFPSEYLNI
+7373 SVGGFPSEYLNV

-7446 YHHAAYGHAFD
+7446 YHHTAYGHAFD